1 MEGKKP
7 EDPEKYKAIA
17 SKTRTNRPESAGD
30 DIYRTLIESLPQK
43 IFYKNKDLFYVS
55 CNDNFASDFKISAD
69 SIFGKTD
76 YDLYARE
83 RADRHRA
90 EDLRVM
96 ATGKTESTEEYY
108 IKDGREYYIQTVITP
123 VRDNGG
129 IMIGVMG
136 IFWDITDHKL
146 AELKLDKFRKDLESQ
161 VKERTAQLAE
171 INTKLEAEIEER
183 KLAQEAL
190 AESEERY
197 RGLVENINDVIY
209 TLDTSG
215 NVTYISPAV
224 ERMGAYKVNEI
235 TGQPFTQFIY
245 PDDLPELKKRY
256 VDLLTGQ
263 MDPWECRMV
272 DKDGKI
278 RFVRTSSRAIIKKGK
293 IAGTNGLLIDITE
306 NKKLERELADMAAH
320 DFLTGLPNRALLN
333 DRLNLAMAQA
343 SRKNKKLAV
352 LVMDLDHFK
361 SINDEYG
368 HLTGDKLLQNVAR
381 RLRGVIRKGDTAA
394 RLGGDEFVLLL
405 PDLNEVEEAME
416 VARRTLNAVA
426 EPIELDDIV
435 LRVTISI
442 GVAFCS
448 ANDRDGEA
456 LLKKAD
462 AAMYEVKN
470 ASRNGCALFSDTA
483 GDNPIV
489 VIEA

>member
-1 MEGKKP
+1 
-7 EDPEKYKAIA
+7 
-17 SKTRTNRPESAGD
+17 
-30 DIYRTLIESLPQK
+30 
-43 IFYKNKDLFYVS
+43 
-55 CNDNFASDFKISAD
+55 
-69 SIFGKTD
+69 
-76 YDLYARE
+76 
-83 RADRHRA
+83 
-90 EDLRVM
+90 
-96 ATGKTESTEEYY
+96 
-108 IKDGREYYIQTVITP
+108 
-123 VRDNGG
+123 
-129 IMIGVMG
+129 
-136 IFWDITDHKL
+136 
-146 AELKLDKFRKDLESQ
+146 
-161 VKERTAQLAE
+161 
-171 INTKLEAEIEER
+171 
-183 KLAQEAL
+183 
-190 AESEERY
+190 
-197 RGLVENINDVIY
+197 
-209 TLDTSG
+209 
-215 NVTYISPAV
+215 
-224 ERMGAYKVNEI
+224 
-235 TGQPFTQFIY
+235 
-245 PDDLPELKKRY
+245 
-256 VDLLTGQ
+256 
-263 MDPWECRMV
+263 
-272 DKDGKI
+272 
-278 RFVRTSSRAIIKKGK
+278 
-293 IAGTNGLLIDITE
+293 
-306 NKKLERELADMAAH
+306 MAAH